1 MAAIDLSAQPPAVS
15 EPAPSTVHAMPPPD
29 PTLAWRAAFSA
40 DGASLRYAARA
51 GHDLVLYDQR
61 GAGGSADNEPQGWER
76 RAADLWA
83 VADAAGVERA
93 VLYGV
98 FDAGHTIAHAA
109 ALQPGRV
116 LGLIFNRVPLAF
128 AGAPGDSGTV
138 PLAELERWFPHDPAA
153 PLGDPL
159 ALMAALGINEA
170 DATALID
177 AWRPTVTPEALAA
190 QETLLRAADLRP
202 LLPALRAPALFVAP
216 KRRPALQRW

>member
-40 DGASLRYAARA
+40 DGASLRYAERA
-51 GHDLVLYDQR
+51 GHGIAVVSPLSQGTTLAGLERAFGQRSFLDAAGAGHQLVLYDQR

-128 AGAPGDSGTV
+128 AGAPGDSATV
-138 PLAELERWFPHDPAA
+138 ALTELERWFRHDPAA
-153 PLGDPL
+153 
-159 ALMAALGINEA
+159 
-170 DATALID
+170 
-177 AWRPTVTPEALAA
+177 
-190 QETLLRAADLRP
+190 
-202 LLPALRAPALFVAP
+202 
-216 KRRPALQRW
+216 